1 MYVKDT
7 AITVGELLNGAK
19 LSQTLANIKIQL
31 QPLQRATEAE
41 QFIKK
46 KSKRPVALE
55 EVSLLLQILITNNH
69 QNIVTEARNV
79 PKNEFFRYT
88 FLCKTGNPCVDG
100 RTFFKSSEGSKPV
113 MLVKQLK
120 HLQKADTKQEIT
132 TINYIHIEHWFNS
145 LQKRL
150 QIFEQE
156 YTVIYLFIT
165 NKRITNIPEDLPASL
180 AIVHSEN
187 IQLYYGPFVAQ
198 FAQLTEFK
206 LEGELEE
213 EESDLDDYILE
224 VNFDLDDSEEEI

>member
-55 EVSLLLQILITNNH
+55 E
-69 QNIVTEARNV
+69 NIVTEAQNV

-88 FLCKTGNPCVDG
+88 FLCKAGNPCVDG